1 MIQSKF
7 VKQQK
12 IIFWIIGISL
22 FILLIANL
30 IGWLY
35 LERIK
40 SFFISDL
47 KFRLENIAKF
57 SSKLIDANDI
67 NYLIPGELSDP
78 QMIFYQNL
86 LFDIKENNHL
96 QDIYIL
102 SPTMETLV
110 VVTHDISTDLLQPA
124 FERSLINRALNG
136 EVTTGE
142 LQTLGDHKFL
152 TSVAPIIDTN
162 NMVSG
167 LLVVEAPAEF
177 FDMLNQFNQGVL
189 IFSFI
194 NSILILS
201 VAFLLFRS
209 IKRVFQLQNLIKN
222 QEQLV
227 KMGEMAA
234 SVAHELRNPL
244 GIIHGANALIKKK
257 YETDN
262 DEVFTYIPKELKRLN
277 KLIEDFLAFS
287 RSRSFT
293 IQTVNI
299 KNLLT
304 KITIALSEHSKIRI
318 TFDITS
324 DFPEINTDIDALEQ
338 ILLNIL
344 NNSIQVSP
352 DNGQIVIKCDAIG
365 KNIQIHVSD
374 NGPGIAPE
382 IMDRIFDPFFTTKEK
397 GSGLGLAISSRLIE
411 QLEGNFSVQS
421 KTGEGTTVTIVLPIN
436 K

>member
-1 MIQSKF
+1 MIQSTF

-12 IIFWIIGISL
+12 IIFWIIGLSL
-22 FILLIANL
+22 FILLMANL
-30 IGWLY
+30 MGWLY
-35 LERIK
+35 LQRIK

-47 KFRLENIAKF
+47 KFRLENIAEI

-67 NYLIPGELSDP
+67 IYLIPGELSDP

-102 SPTMETLV
+102 SPALETLV
-110 VVTHDISTDLLQPA
+110 GVTPDISTGPLQPT
-124 FERSLINRALNG
+124 FERGLINRALNG
-136 EVTTGE
+136 ETATGE
-142 LQTLGDHKFL
+142 LQILGDHKFL
-152 TSVAPIIDTN
+152 TSVTPIIDTN

-167 LLVVEAPAEF
+167 LLIVEAPAEF
-177 FDMLNQFNQGVL
+177 FDMLNQFDQGVL
-189 IFSFI
+189 VFSFL

-244 GIIHGANALIKKK
+244 GIIHGANTLIQKK
-257 YETDN
+257 YASDK
-262 DEVFTYIPKELKRLN
+262 DEIFTYIPEELKRLN

-287 RSRSFT
+287 RTRSFT

-299 KNLLT
+299 KELLT

-318 TFDITS
+318 NLNIEN
-324 DFPEINTDIDALEQ
+324 DFPEISTDIDTLEQ

-352 DNGQIVIKCDAIG
+352 DNGQISIKCDVVG
-365 KNIQIHVSD
+365 KNIKIQISD
-374 NGPGIAPE
+374 NGPGISPE
-382 IMDRIFDPFFTTKEK
+382 IMDRIFDPFFTTKEE

-411 QLEGNFSVQS
+411 QLEGKISVQS
-421 KTGEGTTVTIVLPIN
+421 ITGKGTTVTIVLPAH